1 VPVVPPSAQGAAVAL
16 GEPRGARGAAP
27 NAAADA
33 TAARRAPAR
42 VFTHAPGVTWDLD
55 VLPFEGH
62 DRVQH
67 YVAMFSGGARDRF
80 GAWLSR
86 GTRYEPMVR
95 ARLRAGGLPEDLY
108 YLALVESG
116 YDVHA
121 FSRVGAAGMW
131 QFMPETARELGMR
144 LDWWVDERRDPVRA
158 TDAAVKMLRW
168 LRGQFGSLFVAAAA
182 YNGGPGRVSRGVA
195 LVAASEVATAVGPAA
210 DSAAAAVVAALDA
223 ARGGGDHPTVPND
236 AAPLAVPAVATSAP
250 AAVPTAAVGE
260 ARFFALAEAGVIAA
274 ETRNYVPQ
282 LIAAALVGKEAAR
295 YGISVR
301 REEPLAYDEVR
312 VPGLTPLAAVAE
324 ATGSTRAELLDL
336 NPHLLRGVTPPG
348 GSYAVRVPEG
358 ARLPPAGDEEARAV
372 RGARRA
378 RRRARGA
385 APHVQP
391 RARDGVERQVPRSA
405 GERPGGARAHGRGAR
420 LRAPDAHVRRA
431 RGAAGAPRAAARAQ
445 AGEAQGRQGPGGRGR
460 GRRGRSRGQVA
471 RRAEI
476 EPPRHGGGQARA

>member
-1 VPVVPPSAQGAAVAL
+1 
-16 GEPRGARGAAP
+16 
-27 NAAADA
+27 
-33 TAARRAPAR
+33 
-42 VFTHAPGVTWDLD
+42 

-62 DRVQH
+62 ERVQH
-67 YVAMFSGGARDRF
+67 YVAVFSGGARDRF

-236 AAPLAVPAVATSAP
+236 AAPIAVPAAATSAP

-312 VPGLTPLAAVAE
+312 VPASRRSPR
-324 ATGSTRAELLDL
+324 SPR
-336 NPHLLRGVTPPG
+336 P
-348 GSYAVRVPEG
+348 
-358 ARLPPAGDEEARAV
+358 
-372 RGARRA
+372 RGARAPNCSTSTRTCCA
-378 RRRARGA
+378 ASRRRA
-385 APHVQP
+385 
-391 RARDGVERQVPRSA
+391 
-405 GERPGGARAHGRGAR
+405 GRTRCAC
-420 LRAPDAHVRRA
+420 P
-431 RGAAGAPRAAARAQ
+431 
-445 AGEAQGRQGPGGRGR
+445 RGR
-460 GRRGRSRGQVA
+460 GRARPPRSPSCPPRRGAPSAGWRRRSASRSRRSPTAPACPRRCSA
-471 RRAEI
+471 RTTRGSRRCRAASTA
-476 EPPRHGGGQARA
+476 GGW

>member
-1 VPVVPPSAQGAAVAL
+1 VVPVVPTSPAGAAVAL
-16 GEPRGARGAAP
+16 GATRPGRAAAP
-27 NAAADA
+27 ADA
-33 TAARRAPAR
+33 TANRWTART
-42 VFTHAPGVTWDLD
+42 FEHTPGVTWDLD
-55 VLPFEGH
+55 VLPVRGARAGAALRG
-62 DRVQH
+62 RVL
-67 YVAMFSGGARDRF
+67 GGARDRF

-223 ARGGGDHPTVPND
+223 ARGGGDHPRGARGGHVGARGRPDGGRGRGALLRPRRGGRDRRRD
-236 AAPLAVPAVATSAP
+236 A
-250 AAVPTAAVGE
+250 
-260 ARFFALAEAGVIAA
+260 
-274 ETRNYVPQ
+274 Q
-282 LIAAALVGKEAAR
+282 LRAAAHRRGARRQGGAR

-301 REEPLAYDEVR
+301 PRGAARLRRGAR
-312 VPGLTPLAAVAE
+312 PGLTPLAAGRRGHGEHARRTARPQPAPAARRHAAGRVA
-324 ATGSTRAELLDL
+324 
-336 NPHLLRGVTPPG
+336 
-348 GSYAVRVPEG
+348 YAVRVPEG
-358 ARLPPAGDEEARAV
+358 AGRDAAAALADLPRRRGALPPAGDEKREPFARSPT
-372 RGARRA
+372 
-378 RRRARGA
+378 RRR
-385 APHVQP
+385 
-391 RARDGVERQVPRSA
+391 VPRRCSA
-405 GERPGGARAHGRGAR
+405 RTTRGS
-420 LRAPDAHVRRA
+420 RR
-431 RGAAGAPRAAARAQ
+431 
-445 AGEAQGRQGPGGRGR
+445 
-460 GRRGRSRGQVA
+460 
-471 RRAEI
+471 
-476 EPPRHGGGQARA
+476 